1 LISCA
6 MPVSERFPLLVVDI
20 GNTSTVLGLAE
31 PEAQSGK
38 LQSGKFQGGEFQG
51 GELQLSHTWRL
62 RTNREL
68 LPDDLALQ
76 LHSLLN
82 LSGRPP
88 PVSAVLS
95 SVAPPLGQNY
105 SLALRQHFGVEALEV
120 SAQNLPEVTV
130 ELDQP
135 GSVGADRL
143 CNLYGADRYLT
154 DPEYGSHEYAVVVDF
169 GTSTNFDVI
178 GQGRRF
184 LGGVLA
190 TGAQVSADALF
201 ARAAKLPRISLEAPL
216 TTIGK
221 NTVHALQ
228 SGLVFGYAE
237 MVDGLLRRIRAE
249 LDAPA
254 VTIATGGFA
263 QTIRGICR
271 EIDHYDE
278 TLTLRGMVELWVS
291 QTSSSGSSSS
301 GRGE

>member
-1 LISCA
+1 
-6 MPVSERFPLLVVDI
+6 MPVRPRFPLLAVDI

-31 PEAQSGK
+31 PDPGT
-38 LQSGKFQGGEFQG
+38 
-51 GELQLSHTWRL
+51 GELHLTHTWRL

-82 LSGRPP
+82 LSGATPP
-88 PVSAVLS
+88 GSAVLS

-105 SLALRQHFGVEALEV
+105 LLALRQHFAVEALEV
-120 SAQNLPEVTV
+120 SAENLPDVSV

-135 GSVGADRL
+135 GAVGADRL
-143 CNLYGADRYLT
+143 SNLYGAGRYLGGF
-154 DPEYGSHEYAVVVDF
+154 EGGFEYAVVVDF

-178 GQGRRF
+178 GRGRRF

-201 ARAAKLPRISLEAPL
+201 ARAAKLPRVVLEAPQ
-216 TTIGK
+216 TVIGR

-228 SGLVFGYAE
+228 SGLVYGYAE
-237 MVDGLLRRIRAE
+237 MVDGLLRRIRTE

-254 VTIATGGFA
+254 VAIATGGFA
-263 QTIRGICR
+263 RTIQGICR

-291 QTSSSGSSSS
+291 QTQVWS
-301 GRGE
+301 

>member
-1 LISCA
+1 
-6 MPVSERFPLLVVDI
+6 MPARSTRFPLLAVDI

-31 PEAQSGK
+31 PSP
-38 LQSGKFQGGEFQG
+38 LSD
-51 GELQLSHTWRL
+51 ELTLTHTWRL
-62 RTNREL
+62 RSNRDL

-82 LSGRPP
+82 LSGATPP
-88 PVSAVLS
+88 GSAVLS

-105 SLALRQHFGVEALEV
+105 LLALRQHFAVEALEV
-120 SAQNLPEVTV
+120 SAENLPDVRV

-135 GSVGADRL
+135 TAVGADRL
-143 CNLYGADRYLT
+143 CNLYGAGRYL
-154 DPEYGSHEYAVVVDF
+154 DGYEYAVVVDF

-178 GQGRRF
+178 GRGRRF

-201 ARAAKLPRISLEAPL
+201 SRAAKLPRIALEAPL
-216 TTIGK
+216 SAIGK

-228 SGLVFGYAE
+228 SGLVYGYAE
-237 MVDGLLRRIRAE
+237 MVDGLLRRVRAE

-254 VTIATGGFA
+254 VTVATGGFA
-263 QTIRGICR
+263 RTIQGICR

-291 QTSSSGSSSS
+291 QTQGV
-301 GRGE
+301 RDR